1 MRKNILSVLLCI
13 LLLMTG
19 CTSSKSISFN
29 EYAKKTNFKLNE
41 ETIYKGDRYEHSNC
55 RIGEYDGK
63 KTFFDSST
71 QTSIFLSEDAETG
84 ELIYVTLKSSSNEY
98 EVFKKELKLVI
109 DYIKSISN
117 KDVANSV
124 LDIVNKYDET
134 IELYEKDTD
143 NMSDKEIEE
152 LEYWADK
159 FIHNGSNE
167 KMFEYLDEDGNVS
180 VSVIA
185 GYGDLAIHAT
195 NRYN

>member
-1 MRKNILSVLLCI
+1 MKKNILSVLLCI

-29 EYAKKTNFKLNE
+29 EYAKKTNLKLNE
-41 ETIYKGDRYEHSNC
+41 ETVYQGDRYEHSNC
-55 RIGEYDGK
+55 SIGEYEGK
-63 KTFFDSST
+63 KTFFSSSANT
-71 QTSIFLSEDAETG
+71 NIFLLEDAETG
-84 ELIYVTLKSSSNEY
+84 ELIGVNLTSSSNEY

-124 LDIVNKYDET
+124 LDIVKKYDE
-134 IELYEKDTD
+134 IEELAEKDAS

-152 LEYWADK
+152 FDYWYDK
-159 FIHNGSNE
+159 FNSSKE
-167 KMFEYLDEDGNVS
+167 KMFEYLDEDGNVF

-185 GYGDLAIHAT
+185 DIGDLTIRAT

>member
-1 MRKNILSVLLCI
+1 MKKNILSVLLCI

-29 EYAKKTNFKLNE
+29 EYAKKTNLKLNE
-41 ETIYKGDRYEHSNC
+41 ETVYQGDRYLHSNC
-55 RIGEYDGK
+55 SIGEYEGK
-63 KTFFDSST
+63 KTFFSSSANT
-71 QTSIFLSEDAETG
+71 NIFLLEDAETG
-84 ELIYVTLKSSSNEY
+84 ELIDVLLESSSNEY
-98 EVFKKELKLVI
+98 DVFKKEVELVI

-124 LDIVNKYDET
+124 LDIVKKYDE
-134 IELYEKDTD
+134 IEELAEKDAS

-152 LEYWADK
+152 FDYWYDK
-159 FIHNGSNE
+159 FNSSKE
-167 KMFEYLDEDGNVS
+167 KMFEYLDEDGNVF

-185 GYGDLAIHAT
+185 DIGDLTIRAT

>member
-1 MRKNILSVLLCI
+1 MKKNILSVLLCI

-29 EYAKKTNFKLNE
+29 EYAKKTNLKLNE
-41 ETIYKGDRYEHSNC
+41 ETIYKGDRYLHSNC
-55 RIGEYDGK
+55 SIGEYEGK

-84 ELIYVTLKSSSNEY
+84 ELIDVTLKSSSNEY

-124 LDIVNKYDET
+124 LDIVKKYNET
-134 IELYEKDTD
+134 KELAEKDAS
-143 NMSDKEIEE
+143 NMSDKEKEE
-152 LEYWADK
+152 LEYWIDK
-159 FIHNGSNE
+159 FNSSEE
-167 KMFEYLDEDGNVS
+167 KMFEYLDEDGNVF
-180 VSVIA
+180 VSVIV
-185 GYGDLAIHAT
+185 DICSFTINAT

>member
-1 MRKNILSVLLCI
+1 MKKNILSVLLCI

-29 EYAKKTNFKLNE
+29 EYAKKTNLKLNE
-41 ETIYKGDRYEHSNC
+41 ETVYQGDRYKHSNC
-55 RIGEYDGK
+55 SIGEYEGK
-63 KTFFDSST
+63 KTFFSSSANT
-71 QTSIFLSEDAETG
+71 NIFLLEDAETG
-84 ELIYVTLKSSSNEY
+84 ELIDVLLESSSNEY
-98 EVFKKELKLVI
+98 DVFKKEVELVI

-124 LDIVNKYDET
+124 LDIVKKYDE
-134 IELYEKDTD
+134 IEELAEKDAS

-152 LEYWADK
+152 FDYWYDK
-159 FIHNGSNE
+159 FNSSKE
-167 KMFEYLDEDGNVS
+167 KMFEYLDEDGNVF

-185 GYGDLAIHAT
+185 DIGDLTIRAT

>member
-1 MRKNILSVLLCI
+1 MKKNILSVLLCI

-29 EYAKKTNFKLNE
+29 EYAKKTNLKLNE
-41 ETIYKGDRYEHSNC
+41 ETVYQGDRYKHSNC
-55 RIGEYDGK
+55 SIGEYEGK
-63 KTFFDSST
+63 KTFFSSSANT
-71 QTSIFLSEDAETG
+71 NIFLLEDAETG
-84 ELIYVTLKSSSNEY
+84 ELIDVTLKSSYDEY
-98 EVFKKELKLVI
+98 EVFEKELKLVI

-124 LDIVNKYDET
+124 LDIVKKYDE
-134 IELYEKDTD
+134 IEELAEKDAS

-152 LEYWADK
+152 FDYWYDK
-159 FIHNGSNE
+159 FNSSKE
-167 KMFEYLDEDGNVS
+167 KMFEYLDEDGNVF

-185 GYGDLAIHAT
+185 DIGDLTIRAT

>member
-13 LLLMTG
+13 TG

-124 LDIVNKYDET
+124 LDIVKKYDE
-134 IELYEKDTD
+134 IEELAEKDAS

-152 LEYWADK
+152 FDYWYDK
-159 FIHNGSNE
+159 FNSSKE
-167 KMFEYLDEDGNVS
+167 KMFEYLDEDGNVF

-185 GYGDLAIHAT
+185 DIGDLTIRAT

>member
-1 MRKNILSVLLCI
+1 MKKNILSVLLCI

-29 EYAKKTNFKLNE
+29 EYAKKTNLKLNE
-41 ETIYKGDRYEHSNC
+41 ETVYQGDRYKHSNC
-55 RIGEYDGK
+55 SIGEYEGK

-84 ELIYVTLKSSSNEY
+84 ELIDVLLESSSNEY
-98 EVFKKELKLVI
+98 DVFKKEVELVI

-124 LDIVNKYDET
+124 LDIVKKYDE
-134 IELYEKDTD
+134 IEELAEKDAS

-152 LEYWADK
+152 FDYWYDK
-159 FIHNGSNE
+159 FNSSKE
-167 KMFEYLDEDGNVS
+167 KMFEYLDEDGNVF

-185 GYGDLAIHAT
+185 DIGDLTIRAT